1 MDLEKIPGLTGAE
14 QAAAAAYQEAHVLHA
29 GSTLDTLLNSGSSEE
44 EKAEGAGGAVA
55 QIEQAYPRLS
65 ELAPSSTPG
74 REGAMGYGQL
84 LSLLRGLGLGERAV
98 AKLDDPPVPWG
109 ELPEARLLV
118 FCCLDLM
125 HYSFLTG
132 GALDHAAGRSR
143 KQRLYD
149 VPETVRAEMREEE
162 IAGAHGD
169 RNELEIR
176 LHRLLEQAVDDSPVE
191 RRRSLQAFGYDCGY
205 DALVF
210 ISRYE
215 DDPDYVEGFVEGCLE
230 RVREEEEEGPT
241 HPDDVTAEQ
250 FLGMWLDPGLPPEER
265 RELVLESLKADC
277 EVREDEGD
285 LWRL

>member
-1 MDLEKIPGLTGAE
+1 MDLEKTPGLTGAE
-14 QAAAAAYQEAHVLHA
+14 QAAVAAYQEAHVLYA
-29 GSTLDTLLNSGSSEE
+29 GSALDTLLNSGSSEE
-44 EKAEGAGGAVA
+44 EKAEGAGRAVA
-55 QIEQAYPRLS
+55 QIEQAYSRLS
-65 ELAPSSTPG
+65 ELARSSTPG

-98 AKLDDPPVPWG
+98 AMLDDPPVPWG

-132 GALDHAAGRSR
+132 GALDHAVGRSR

-162 IAGAHGD
+162 
-169 RNELEIR
+169 
-176 LHRLLEQAVDDSPVE
+176 
-191 RRRSLQAFGYDCGY
+191 
-205 DALVF
+205 
-210 ISRYE
+210 
-215 DDPDYVEGFVEGCLE
+215 
-230 RVREEEEEGPT
+230 EEGLT

-265 RELVLESLKADC
+265 HELVLESLKADC
-277 EVREDEGD
+277 EVREDNGN

>member
-1 MDLEKIPGLTGAE
+1 MDLEKTPGLTGAE
-14 QAAAAAYQEAHVLHA
+14 QAAVAAYQEAHVLHA
-29 GSTLDTLLNSGSSEE
+29 GSALDTLLNSGSSEE
-44 EKAEGAGGAVA
+44 EKAEGAGRAVA
-55 QIEQAYPRLS
+55 QIEQAYSRLS

-74 REGAMGYGQL
+74 REGAMAYGQL

-132 GALDHAAGRSR
+132 GALDHAAGRSK

-241 HPDDVTAEQ
+241 HPDDVTAEH

-277 EVREDEGD
+277 EVREDEGN